1 MTEWLKIF
9 LLTIPAQELLSPRIT
24 NQKGSNRRI
33 QVIFAIPLWQS
44 RKKNNLM
51 TENETLT
58 PNTASTAPASPM
70 TDFDWSTGS
79 GSGKYSNYS
88 SEERIRM
95 ESMYS
100 VSLNQVQSNDLVKA
114 VVAGISE
121 RDVILNIGFKSD
133 GMVARSEFRD
143 MPNLAVGDEVE
154 VLIINRED
162 VNGHLLLSRKAA
174 RIMNAWERIV
184 KSHEE
189 DLVIQGKVKARTKG
203 GLVVEIDGIETFL
216 PGSQIDVKPVRDYDQ
231 YVGKSMEFK
240 VVKINPVLRNA
251 VVSHKVLIESDIE
264 AQKAVIMSRMEKGQ
278 VLEGTIKNM
287 TDFGVFVDLGGVDG
301 LLHIT
306 DMSWGRVSHPSE
318 IVKLDDKVQVVVI
331 DFDDERKRISLGMK
345 QLTPHPWEAATSSLE
360 SGFIIEGKVVT
371 VADYGA
377 FLEIAPGVE
386 GLVHVSEMSWSQHLR
401 NPQDFIKQGETV
413 KAVILSIDKE
423 ERKMSLGIK
432 QLTPDPWITIRE
444 KFPVGT
450 RLTGRVR
457 NLTNFGLFVEL
468 GEGVDGLVHV
478 SDLSWTKKINHPSEF
493 VRKDQMLDVIVL
505 DIDTEARRL
514 SLGHKQIEENPW
526 DTFSTIFFEN
536 SVHQGTLVS
545 VDEKGGMAQFAYGV
559 EAFIPKKQL
568 QQADGMPLR
577 LEDKADFKIIE
588 FNKENRRIVA
598 SHARIWQEAKDKVRS
613 GEEQELAKYQ
623 AKSKQDASMDS
634 GIMGELSALSDLR
647 EQILAG
653 EKKAARAA
661 KDKLDG
667 QPYVLAAEAAAP
679 EAESV
684 APEVQAESSG
694 QISGTE
700 DDSETKP
707 DRVSRKLNRGKS

>member
-1 MTEWLKIF
+1 
-9 LLTIPAQELLSPRIT
+9 
-24 NQKGSNRRI
+24 
-33 QVIFAIPLWQS
+33 
-44 RKKNNLM
+44 M
-51 TENETLT
+51 TENQTLN
-58 PNTASTAPASPM
+58 PNSATTASVAPIP
-70 TDFDWSTGS
+70 DFDWSTGS

-88 SEERIRM
+88 SEERSKM
-95 ESMYS
+95 ETLYS
-100 VSLNQVQSNDLVKA
+100 VSLNQVQSNELVKA
-114 VVAGISE
+114 IVAGISE

-143 MPNLAVGDEVE
+143 MPNLSVGDEVE

-189 DLVIQGKVKARTKG
+189 DLIIQGKVKSRTKG

-251 VVSHKVLIESDIE
+251 VVSHKILIESDIE

-306 DMSWGRVSHPSE
+306 DMSWGRISHPSE
-318 IVKLDDKVQVVVI
+318 MVKLDDKVQVVVI

-345 QLTPHPWEAATSSLE
+345 QLTAHPWETATASLE
-360 SGFIIEGKVVT
+360 AGSIIEGKVVT

-413 KAVILSIDKE
+413 KAIILSIDKE

-432 QLTPDPWITIRE
+432 QLTPDPWTTIRE

-493 VRKDQMLDVIVL
+493 VKKDQMLDVIVL
-505 DIDTEARRL
+505 GIETEARRL

-536 SVHQGTLVS
+536 SVHQGTMVS
-545 VDEKGGMAQFAYGV
+545 IDEKGGMVQFAYGV
-559 EAFIPKKQL
+559 EAFVPKKQL
-568 QQADGMPLR
+568 QQADGKALR

-598 SHARIWQEAKDKVRS
+598 SHARTWQEAKDKERS
-613 GEEQELAKYQ
+613 GEEQEVAKYQ
-623 AKSKQDASMDS
+623 AKAKQDSSNVS
-634 GIMGELSALSDLR
+634 GIMGESSALSDLR

-653 EKKAARAA
+653 EQKVAQDAMDKM
-661 KDKLDG
+661 DKLG
-667 QPYVLAAEAAAP
+667 EASSAP
-679 EAESV
+679 E
-684 APEVQAESSG
+684 PQAEIDPAASA
-694 QISGTE
+694 
-700 DDSETKP
+700 SET
-707 DRVSRKLNRGKS
+707 NA

>member
-1 MTEWLKIF
+1 MIE
-9 LLTIPAQELLSPRIT
+9 
-24 NQKGSNRRI
+24 NQ
-33 QVIFAIPLWQS
+33 
-44 RKKNNLM
+44 
-51 TENETLT
+51 TLN
-58 PNTASTAPASPM
+58 PNSTSSASAAPIA
-70 TDFDWSTGS
+70 DFDWSSGS

-88 SEERIRM
+88 SEERSKM

-100 VSLNQVQSNDLVKA
+100 VSLNQVQSNELVKA
-114 VVAGISE
+114 IVAGISE

-143 MPNLAVGDEVE
+143 MPNLSVGDEVE

-189 DLVIQGKVKARTKG
+189 DLIIQGKVKSRTKG

-251 VVSHKVLIESDIE
+251 VVSHKILIENDIE
-264 AQKAVIMSRMEKGQ
+264 AQKAIIMSRMEKGQ

-306 DMSWGRVSHPSE
+306 DMSWGRISHPSE
-318 IVKLDDKVQVVVI
+318 MVKLDDKVQVVVI

-345 QLTPHPWEAATSSLE
+345 QLTAHPWETATANLE
-360 SGFIIEGKVVT
+360 SGSIIEGKVVT

-493 VRKDQMLDVIVL
+493 VKKDQMLDVIVL

-536 SVHQGTLVS
+536 SVHQGTMVS
-545 VDEKGGMAQFAYGV
+545 IDEKGGMVQFAYGV
-559 EAFIPKKQL
+559 EAFVPKKQL
-568 QQADGMPLR
+568 QQVDGKALR
-577 LEDKADFKIIE
+577 LEDKADFKIME

-598 SHARIWQEAKDKVRS
+598 SHARTWQEAKDKERS
-613 GEEQELAKYQ
+613 GEEQEVAKYQ
-623 AKSKQDASMDS
+623 AKSKQDSSNDS

-653 EKKAARAA
+653 EQKAAQDAM
-661 KDKLDG
+661 DKLDKPSEAASG
-667 QPYVLAAEAAAP
+667 PESQAEADTAA
-679 EAESV
+679 S
-684 APEVQAESSG
+684 
-694 QISGTE
+694 
-700 DDSETKP
+700 DSET
-707 DRVSRKLNRGKS
+707 NA

>member
-1 MTEWLKIF
+1 
-9 LLTIPAQELLSPRIT
+9 
-24 NQKGSNRRI
+24 
-33 QVIFAIPLWQS
+33 
-44 RKKNNLM
+44 M
-51 TENETLT
+51 TENQTFT
-58 PNTASTAPASPM
+58 PNSASAASESPLA
-70 TDFDWSTGS
+70 DFDWSTGS
-79 GSGKYSNYS
+79 GSGKYTNYS
-88 SEERIRM
+88 SEERGRM

-100 VSLNQVQSNDLVKA
+100 VSFKQVQSNELVKA

-143 MPNLAVGDEVE
+143 MPNLSVGDEVE
-154 VLIINRED
+154 VLIINREN

-174 RIMNAWERIV
+174 RVMNAWERIV

-189 DLVIQGKVKARTKG
+189 DLVIQGKVKSRTKG

-251 VVSHKVLIESDIE
+251 VVSHKILIESDIE

-306 DMSWGRVSHPSE
+306 DMSWGRISHPSE
-318 IVKLDDKVQVVVI
+318 MVKLDDKVQVVVI

-345 QLTPHPWEAATSSLE
+345 QLTAHPWEAAASNLE
-360 SGFIIEGKVVT
+360 SGSIIEGRVVT

-478 SDLSWTKKINHPSEF
+478 SDLSWIKKINHPSEF
-493 VRKDQMLDVIVL
+493 VKKDQMLDVIVL
-505 DIDTEARRL
+505 DIDVEARRL

-526 DTFSTIFFEN
+526 ETFSTIFFEN
-536 SVHQGTLVS
+536 SVHQGTMVS
-545 VDEKGGMAQFAYGV
+545 TDEKGGMVQFAYGV
-559 EAFIPKKQL
+559 EAFVPKKQL
-568 QQADGMPLR
+568 QQVDGKSLR

-598 SHARIWQEAKDKVRS
+598 SHARTWQEAKDKERS
-613 GEEQELAKYQ
+613 GEEQEVAKYQ
-623 AKSKQDASMDS
+623 AKTKQNSSNDS

-653 EKKAARAA
+653 EKKTAREATN
-661 KDKLDG
+661 KLKVQD
-667 QPYVLAAEAAAP
+667 ASAAP
-679 EAESV
+679 EEQAGSEEGFESK
-684 APEVQAESSG
+684 
-694 QISGTE
+694 
-700 DDSETKP
+700 D
-707 DRVSRKLNRGKS
+707 

>member
-1 MTEWLKIF
+1 
-9 LLTIPAQELLSPRIT
+9 
-24 NQKGSNRRI
+24 
-33 QVIFAIPLWQS
+33 
-44 RKKNNLM
+44 M
-51 TENETLT
+51 TENQTIT
-58 PNTASTAPASPM
+58 PNQGPTGHPHNTPAGQA
-70 TDFDWSTGS
+70 DFDWSTGS
-79 GSGKYSNYS
+79 GKFGNYS
-88 SEERIRM
+88 SEERDRM
-95 ESMYS
+95 ESMYN
-100 VSLNQVQSNDLVKA
+100 VSLNNVQSNEVVKA
-114 VVAGISE
+114 IVAGISE

-162 VNGHLLLSRKAA
+162 ANGHLLLSRKAA

-184 KSHEE
+184 KAHQE
-189 DLVIQGKVKARTKG
+189 DLVIQGKVKSRTKG

-231 YVGKSMEFK
+231 YVGKTMEFK

-251 VVSHKVLIESDIE
+251 VVSHKILIESDIE
-264 AQKAVIMSRMEKGQ
+264 AQKVEIMRRMEKGQ

-306 DMSWGRVSHPSE
+306 DMSWGRISHPSE
-318 IVKLDDKVQVVVI
+318 MVKLDDKVQVVVI

-345 QLTPHPWEAATSSLE
+345 QLTPHPWEAATTNLE
-360 SGFIIEGKVVT
+360 TGSIIEGKVVT

-377 FLEIAPGVE
+377 FLEVAPGVE

-401 NPQDFIKQGETV
+401 NPSDFIKQGEVV
-413 KAVILSIDKE
+413 KAVVLSIDKE

-432 QLTPDPWITIRE
+432 QLTTDPWINIRE

-450 RLTGRVR
+450 RLTGKVR

-493 VRKDQMLDVIVL
+493 VKKDQMLEVVVL

-536 SVHQGTLVS
+536 SVHQGTV
-545 VDEKGGMAQFAYGV
+545 VTVEEKGAMVQFAYGV
-559 EAFIPKKQL
+559 EAFVPKKQML
-568 QQADGMPLR
+568 QADGKPLKV
-577 LEDKADFKIIE
+577 EDKADFKIIE

-598 SHARIWQEAKDKVRS
+598 SHARTWQEAKDKEKA
-613 GEEQELAKYQ
+613 GEEQEVAKYQ
-623 AKSKQDASMDS
+623 AKATQDAASES

-647 EQILAG
+647 EQILEG
-653 EKKAARAA
+653 EQKAAEEA
-661 KDKLDG
+661 KRKLD
-667 QPYVLAAEAAAP
+667 EARG
-679 EAESV
+679 EA
-684 APEVQAESSG
+684 
-694 QISGTE
+694 
-700 DDSETKP
+700 
-707 DRVSRKLNRGKS
+707 

>member
-1 MTEWLKIF
+1 M
-9 LLTIPAQELLSPRIT
+9 A
-24 NQKGSNRRI
+24 
-33 QVIFAIPLWQS
+33 
-44 RKKNNLM
+44 
-51 TENETLT
+51 
-58 PNTASTAPASPM
+58 
-70 TDFDWSTGS
+70 DFDWSTGS

-88 SEERIRM
+88 SEERSKM
-95 ESMYS
+95 ESLYS
-100 VSLNQVQSNDLVKA
+100 VSLNQVQSNELVKA
-114 VVAGISE
+114 IVAGISE

-143 MPNLAVGDEVE
+143 MPNLSVGDEVE

-189 DLVIQGKVKARTKG
+189 DLIIQGKVKSRTKG

-231 YVGKSMEFK
+231 YVGKTMEFK

-251 VVSHKVLIESDIE
+251 VVSHKILIESDIE

-306 DMSWGRVSHPSE
+306 DMSWGRISHPSE
-318 IVKLDDKVQVVVI
+318 MVKLDDKVQVVVI

-345 QLTPHPWEAATSSLE
+345 QLTAHPWETATSNLE
-360 SGFIIEGKVVT
+360 SGSIIEGKVVT

-493 VRKDQMLDVIVL
+493 VKKDQMLDVIVL

-536 SVHQGTLVS
+536 SVHQGTMVS
-545 VDEKGGMAQFAYGV
+545 MDEKGGMVQFAYGV
-559 EAFIPKKQL
+559 EAFVPKKQL
-568 QQADGMPLR
+568 QQADGKALR

-598 SHARIWQEAKDKVRS
+598 SHARTWQEVKDKERT
-613 GEEQELAKYQ
+613 GEEQEVAKYQ
-623 AKSKQDASMDS
+623 AKSKQDSSNDS

-653 EKKAARAA
+653 EQKAARDAME
-661 KDKLDG
+661 KLDKPSEAASAPEP
-667 QPYVLAAEAAAP
+667 QAEADTAA
-679 EAESV
+679 S
-684 APEVQAESSG
+684 
-694 QISGTE
+694 
-700 DDSETKP
+700 DSET
-707 DRVSRKLNRGKS
+707 NA

>member
-1 MTEWLKIF
+1 
-9 LLTIPAQELLSPRIT
+9 
-24 NQKGSNRRI
+24 
-33 QVIFAIPLWQS
+33 
-44 RKKNNLM
+44 M
-51 TENETLT
+51 TENQTFT
-58 PNTASTAPASPM
+58 PNSASTASESPLA
-70 TDFDWSTGS
+70 DFDWSTGS
-79 GSGKYSNYS
+79 GSGKYTNYS
-88 SEERIRM
+88 SEERGRM

-100 VSLNQVQSNDLVKA
+100 VSFKQVQSNELVKA

-143 MPNLAVGDEVE
+143 MPNLSVGDEVE
-154 VLIINRED
+154 VLIINREN

-174 RIMNAWERIV
+174 RVMNAWERIV

-189 DLVIQGKVKARTKG
+189 DLVIQGKVKSRTKG

-251 VVSHKVLIESDIE
+251 VVSHKILIESDIE

-306 DMSWGRVSHPSE
+306 DMSWGRISHPSE
-318 IVKLDDKVQVVVI
+318 MVKLDDKVQVVVI

-345 QLTPHPWEAATSSLE
+345 QLTAHPWEAAASNLE
-360 SGFIIEGKVVT
+360 SGSIIEGRVVT

-478 SDLSWTKKINHPSEF
+478 SDLSWIKKINHPSEF
-493 VRKDQMLDVIVL
+493 VKKDQMLDVIVL
-505 DIDTEARRL
+505 DIDVEARRL

-536 SVHQGTLVS
+536 SVHQGTMVS
-545 VDEKGGMAQFAYGV
+545 TDEKGGMVQFAYGV
-559 EAFIPKKQL
+559 EAFVPKKQL
-568 QQADGMPLR
+568 QQVDGKSLR

-598 SHARIWQEAKDKVRS
+598 SHARTWQEAKDKERS
-613 GEEQELAKYQ
+613 GEEQEVAKYQ
-623 AKSKQDASMDS
+623 AKTKQNSSNDS

-653 EKKAARAA
+653 EKKTAREATN
-661 KDKLDG
+661 KLKVQD
-667 QPYVLAAEAAAP
+667 ASAAP
-679 EAESV
+679 EEQAGSEEGFESK
-684 APEVQAESSG
+684 
-694 QISGTE
+694 
-700 DDSETKP
+700 D
-707 DRVSRKLNRGKS
+707 

>member
-1 MTEWLKIF
+1 MTEK
-9 LLTIPAQELLSPRIT
+9 Q
-24 NQKGSNRRI
+24 
-33 QVIFAIPLWQS
+33 
-44 RKKNNLM
+44 
-51 TENETLT
+51 TLN
-58 PNTASTAPASPM
+58 PNSTSSASAAPMA
-70 TDFDWSTGS
+70 DFDWSSGS

-88 SEERIRM
+88 SEERSKM

-100 VSLNQVQSNDLVKA
+100 VSLNQVQSNELVKA
-114 VVAGISE
+114 IVAGISE

-143 MPNLAVGDEVE
+143 MPNLSVGDEVE

-189 DLVIQGKVKARTKG
+189 DLIIQGKVKSRTKG

-231 YVGKSMEFK
+231 YVGKTMEFK

-251 VVSHKVLIESDIE
+251 VVSHKILIENDIE
-264 AQKAVIMSRMEKGQ
+264 AQKAIIMSRMEKGQ

-306 DMSWGRVSHPSE
+306 DMSWGRISHPSE
-318 IVKLDDKVQVVVI
+318 MVKLDDKVQVVVI

-345 QLTPHPWEAATSSLE
+345 QLTAHPWETATANLE
-360 SGFIIEGKVVT
+360 SGSIIEGKVVT

-493 VRKDQMLDVIVL
+493 VKKDQMLDVIVL

-536 SVHQGTLVS
+536 SVHQGTMVS
-545 VDEKGGMAQFAYGV
+545 IDEKGGMVQFAYGV
-559 EAFIPKKQL
+559 EAFVPKKQL
-568 QQADGMPLR
+568 QQVDGKALR
-577 LEDKADFKIIE
+577 LEDKADFKIME

-598 SHARIWQEAKDKVRS
+598 SHARTWQEAKDKERS
-613 GEEQELAKYQ
+613 GEEQEVAKYQ
-623 AKSKQDASMDS
+623 AKSKQDSSNDS

-653 EKKAARAA
+653 EQKAAQDAM
-661 KDKLDG
+661 DKLDKPSEAASG
-667 QPYVLAAEAAAP
+667 PESQAEADTAA
-679 EAESV
+679 S
-684 APEVQAESSG
+684 
-694 QISGTE
+694 
-700 DDSETKP
+700 DSET
-707 DRVSRKLNRGKS
+707 NA

>member
-1 MTEWLKIF
+1 
-9 LLTIPAQELLSPRIT
+9 
-24 NQKGSNRRI
+24 
-33 QVIFAIPLWQS
+33 
-44 RKKNNLM
+44 M
-51 TENETLT
+51 TENQTIT
-58 PNTASTAPASPM
+58 PNQAPTGHPHNTPAGQA
-70 TDFDWSTGS
+70 DFDWSTGS
-79 GSGKYSNYS
+79 GKFGNYS
-88 SEERIRM
+88 SEERDRM
-95 ESMYS
+95 ESMYN
-100 VSLNQVQSNDLVKA
+100 VSLNNVQSNEVVKA
-114 VVAGISE
+114 IVAGISE

-162 VNGHLLLSRKAA
+162 ANGHLLLSRKAA

-184 KSHEE
+184 KAHQE
-189 DLVIQGKVKARTKG
+189 DLVIQGKVKSRTKG

-231 YVGKSMEFK
+231 YVGKTMEFK

-251 VVSHKVLIESDIE
+251 VVSHKILIESDIE
-264 AQKAVIMSRMEKGQ
+264 AQKVEIMRRMEKGQ

-306 DMSWGRVSHPSE
+306 DMSWGRISHPSE
-318 IVKLDDKVQVVVI
+318 MVKLDDKVQVVVI

-345 QLTPHPWEAATSSLE
+345 QLTPHPWEAATTNMETGS
-360 SGFIIEGKVVT
+360 IIEGKVVT

-377 FLEIAPGVE
+377 FLEVAPGVE

-401 NPQDFIKQGETV
+401 NPSDFIKQGEVV
-413 KAVILSIDKE
+413 KAVVLSIDKE

-432 QLTPDPWITIRE
+432 QLTTDPWINIRE

-450 RLTGRVR
+450 RLTGKVR

-493 VRKDQMLDVIVL
+493 VKKDQMLEVVVL

-536 SVHQGTLVS
+536 SVHQGTV
-545 VDEKGGMAQFAYGV
+545 VTVEEKGAMVQFAYGV
-559 EAFIPKKQL
+559 EAFVPKKQML
-568 QQADGMPLR
+568 QADGKPLKV
-577 LEDKADFKIIE
+577 EDKADFKIIE

-598 SHARIWQEAKDKVRS
+598 SHARTWQEAKDKEKA
-613 GEEQELAKYQ
+613 GEEQEVAKYQ
-623 AKSKQDASMDS
+623 AKATQDAASES

-647 EQILAG
+647 EQILEG
-653 EKKAARAA
+653 EQKAAEEA
-661 KDKLDG
+661 KRKLD
-667 QPYVLAAEAAAP
+667 EA
-679 EAESV
+679 
-684 APEVQAESSG
+684 QG
-694 QISGTE
+694 
-700 DDSETKP
+700 
-707 DRVSRKLNRGKS
+707 L

>member
-1 MTEWLKIF
+1 
-9 LLTIPAQELLSPRIT
+9 
-24 NQKGSNRRI
+24 
-33 QVIFAIPLWQS
+33 
-44 RKKNNLM
+44 M
-51 TENETLT
+51 TENQTLT
-58 PNTASTAPASPM
+58 PNSASTASVVPM
-70 TDFDWSTGS
+70 ADFDWSIGS
-79 GSGKYSNYS
+79 GNQSNYS
-88 SEERIRM
+88 SEERSRM
-95 ESMYS
+95 ESLYS
-100 VSLNQVQSNDLVKA
+100 VSLNQVQSNELVNA
-114 VVAGISE
+114 IVAGISE

-143 MPNLAVGDEVE
+143 MPNLSVGDEVE

-189 DLVIQGKVKARTKG
+189 DLIIQGKVKSRTKG

-231 YVGKSMEFK
+231 YVGKTMEFK

-251 VVSHKVLIESDIE
+251 VVSHKILIESDIE

-306 DMSWGRVSHPSE
+306 DMSWGRISHPSE
-318 IVKLDDKVQVVVI
+318 LVKLDDKVQVVVI

-345 QLTPHPWEAATSSLE
+345 QLTAHPWETATANLE
-360 SGFIIEGKVVT
+360 SGSIIEGKVVT

-450 RLTGRVR
+450 RLNGRVR

-493 VRKDQMLDVIVL
+493 VKKDQMLDVIVL
-505 DIDTEARRL
+505 DIDTESRRL

-536 SVHQGTLVS
+536 SLHQGTIVS
-545 VDEKGGMAQFAYGV
+545 IDDKGGMVQFSYGV
-559 EAFIPKKQL
+559 EAFVPKKQL
-568 QQADGMPLR
+568 QQADGKALR
-577 LEDKADFKIIE
+577 LEEKAEFKIIE

-598 SHARIWQEAKDKVRS
+598 SHARTWQEAKDKERS
-613 GEEQELAKYQ
+613 GEEQEVAKYQ
-623 AKSKQDASMDS
+623 AKAKQDSSNDS
-634 GIMGELSALSDLR
+634 GTMGELSALSDLR

-653 EKKAARAA
+653 EKKAARDAM
-661 KDKLDG
+661 DKLDSHN
-667 QPYVLAAEAAAP
+667 
-679 EAESV
+679 EAE
-684 APEVQAESSG
+684 PIAESQASKDQAG
-694 QISGTE
+694 SE
-700 DDSETKP
+700 DNSE
-707 DRVSRKLNRGKS
+707 NNA

>member
-1 MTEWLKIF
+1 M
-9 LLTIPAQELLSPRIT
+9 A
-24 NQKGSNRRI
+24 
-33 QVIFAIPLWQS
+33 
-44 RKKNNLM
+44 
-51 TENETLT
+51 
-58 PNTASTAPASPM
+58 
-70 TDFDWSTGS
+70 DFDWSTGS

-88 SEERIRM
+88 SEERSRM
-95 ESMYS
+95 ESLYS
-100 VSLNQVQSNDLVKA
+100 VSLNQVQSNELVKA
-114 VVAGISE
+114 IVAGISE

-143 MPNLAVGDEVE
+143 MPNLSVGDEVE

-189 DLVIQGKVKARTKG
+189 DLIIQGKVKSRTKG

-251 VVSHKVLIESDIE
+251 VVSHKILIESDIE

-306 DMSWGRVSHPSE
+306 DMSWGRISHPSE
-318 IVKLDDKVQVVVI
+318 MVKLDDKVQVVVI

-345 QLTPHPWEAATSSLE
+345 QLTAHPWETATANLE
-360 SGFIIEGKVVT
+360 AGSIIEGKVVT

-444 KFPVGT
+444 KFPIGT
-450 RLTGRVR
+450 RLTGSVR

-468 GEGVDGLVHV
+468 GDGVDGLVH
-478 SDLSWTKKINHPSEF
+478 
-493 VRKDQMLDVIVL
+493 
-505 DIDTEARRL
+505 
-514 SLGHKQIEENPW
+514 
-526 DTFSTIFFEN
+526 
-536 SVHQGTLVS
+536 
-545 VDEKGGMAQFAYGV
+545 
-559 EAFIPKKQL
+559 
-568 QQADGMPLR
+568 
-577 LEDKADFKIIE
+577 
-588 FNKENRRIVA
+588 
-598 SHARIWQEAKDKVRS
+598 
-613 GEEQELAKYQ
+613 
-623 AKSKQDASMDS
+623 
-634 GIMGELSALSDLR
+634 
-647 EQILAG
+647 
-653 EKKAARAA
+653 
-661 KDKLDG
+661 
-667 QPYVLAAEAAAP
+667 
-679 EAESV
+679 
-684 APEVQAESSG
+684 
-694 QISGTE
+694 
-700 DDSETKP
+700 
-707 DRVSRKLNRGKS
+707 

>member
-1 MTEWLKIF
+1 
-9 LLTIPAQELLSPRIT
+9 
-24 NQKGSNRRI
+24 
-33 QVIFAIPLWQS
+33 
-44 RKKNNLM
+44 
-51 TENETLT
+51 
-58 PNTASTAPASPM
+58 
-70 TDFDWSTGS
+70 
-79 GSGKYSNYS
+79 
-88 SEERIRM
+88 
-95 ESMYS
+95 
-100 VSLNQVQSNDLVKA
+100 
-114 VVAGISE
+114 
-121 RDVILNIGFKSD
+121 
-133 GMVARSEFRD
+133 

-162 VNGHLLLSRKAA
+162 ANGHLLLSRKAA

-184 KSHEE
+184 KAHQE
-189 DLVIQGKVKARTKG
+189 DLVIQGKVKSRTKG

-231 YVGKSMEFK
+231 YVGKTMEFK

-251 VVSHKVLIESDIE
+251 VVSHKILIESDIE
-264 AQKAVIMSRMEKGQ
+264 AQKVEIMRRMEKGQ

-306 DMSWGRVSHPSE
+306 DMSWGRISHPSE
-318 IVKLDDKVQVVVI
+318 MVKLDDKVQVVVI

-345 QLTPHPWEAATSSLE
+345 QLTPHPWEAATTNMETGS
-360 SGFIIEGKVVT
+360 IIEGKVVT

-377 FLEIAPGVE
+377 FLEVAPGVE

-401 NPQDFIKQGETV
+401 NPSDFIKQGEVV
-413 KAVILSIDKE
+413 KAVVLSIDKE

-432 QLTPDPWITIRE
+432 QLTTDPWINIRE

-450 RLTGRVR
+450 RLTGKVR

-493 VRKDQMLDVIVL
+493 VKKDQMLEVVVL

-536 SVHQGTLVS
+536 SVHQGTV
-545 VDEKGGMAQFAYGV
+545 VTVEEKGAMVQFAYGV
-559 EAFIPKKQL
+559 EAFVPKKQML
-568 QQADGMPLR
+568 QADGKPLKV
-577 LEDKADFKIIE
+577 EDKADFKIIE

-598 SHARIWQEAKDKVRS
+598 SHARTWQEAKDKEKA
-613 GEEQELAKYQ
+613 GEEQEVAKYQ
-623 AKSKQDASMDS
+623 AKATQDAASES

-647 EQILAG
+647 EQILEG
-653 EKKAARAA
+653 EQKAAEEA
-661 KDKLDG
+661 KRKLD
-667 QPYVLAAEAAAP
+667 EA
-679 EAESV
+679 
-684 APEVQAESSG
+684 QG
-694 QISGTE
+694 
-700 DDSETKP
+700 
-707 DRVSRKLNRGKS
+707 L

>member
-1 MTEWLKIF
+1 M
-9 LLTIPAQELLSPRIT
+9 A
-24 NQKGSNRRI
+24 
-33 QVIFAIPLWQS
+33 
-44 RKKNNLM
+44 
-51 TENETLT
+51 
-58 PNTASTAPASPM
+58 
-70 TDFDWSTGS
+70 DFDWSTGS

-88 SEERIRM
+88 SEERSKM
-95 ESMYS
+95 ESLYS
-100 VSLNQVQSNDLVKA
+100 VSLNQVQSNELVKA
-114 VVAGISE
+114 IVAGISE

-143 MPNLAVGDEVE
+143 MPNLSVGDEVE

-189 DLVIQGKVKARTKG
+189 DLIIQGKVKSRTKG

-231 YVGKSMEFK
+231 YVGKTMEFK

-251 VVSHKVLIESDIE
+251 VVSHKILIESDIE

-306 DMSWGRVSHPSE
+306 DMSWGRISHPSE
-318 IVKLDDKVQVVVI
+318 MVKLDDKVQVVVI

-345 QLTPHPWEAATSSLE
+345 QLTAHPWETATSNLE
-360 SGFIIEGKVVT
+360 SGSIIEGKVVT

-493 VRKDQMLDVIVL
+493 VKKDQMLEVIVL

-536 SVHQGTLVS
+536 SVHQGTMVS
-545 VDEKGGMAQFAYGV
+545 MDEKGGMVQFAYGV
-559 EAFIPKKQL
+559 EAFVPKKQL
-568 QQADGMPLR
+568 QQADGKALR

-598 SHARIWQEAKDKVRS
+598 SHARTWQEAKDKERS
-613 GEEQELAKYQ
+613 GEEQEVAKYQ
-623 AKSKQDASMDS
+623 AKSKQDSSNDS

-653 EKKAARAA
+653 EQKAARDAME
-661 KDKLDG
+661 KLDKPSEAASAPEP
-667 QPYVLAAEAAAP
+667 QAEADTAA
-679 EAESV
+679 S
-684 APEVQAESSG
+684 
-694 QISGTE
+694 
-700 DDSETKP
+700 DSET
-707 DRVSRKLNRGKS
+707 NA

>member
-1 MTEWLKIF
+1 
-9 LLTIPAQELLSPRIT
+9 
-24 NQKGSNRRI
+24 
-33 QVIFAIPLWQS
+33 
-44 RKKNNLM
+44 
-51 TENETLT
+51 
-58 PNTASTAPASPM
+58 
-70 TDFDWSTGS
+70 
-79 GSGKYSNYS
+79 
-88 SEERIRM
+88 
-95 ESMYS
+95 
-100 VSLNQVQSNDLVKA
+100 
-114 VVAGISE
+114 
-121 RDVILNIGFKSD
+121 
-133 GMVARSEFRD
+133 
-143 MPNLAVGDEVE
+143 
-154 VLIINRED
+154 LI
-162 VNGHLLLSRKAA
+162 
-174 RIMNAWERIV
+174 
-184 KSHEE
+184 
-189 DLVIQGKVKARTKG
+189 IQGKVKSRTKG

-251 VVSHKVLIESDIE
+251 VVSHKILIESDIE

-306 DMSWGRVSHPSE
+306 DMSWGRISHPSE
-318 IVKLDDKVQVVVI
+318 MVKLDDKVQVVVI

-345 QLTPHPWEAATSSLE
+345 QLTAHPWETATANLE
-360 SGFIIEGKVVT
+360 SGSMIEGKVVT

-401 NPQDFIKQGETV
+401 NPQDFIKQGEIV

-444 KFPVGT
+444 KFPIGT

-493 VRKDQMLDVIVL
+493 VKKDQMLDVIVL

-536 SVHQGTLVS
+536 SVHQGTMVS
-545 VDEKGGMAQFAYGV
+545 MDEKGGMVQFAYGV
-559 EAFIPKKQL
+559 EAFVPKKQL
-568 QQADGMPLR
+568 QQAVGKALR

-598 SHARIWQEAKDKVRS
+598 SHARTWQEAKDKERS
-613 GEEQELAKYQ
+613 GEEQEVAKYQ
-623 AKSKQDASMDS
+623 AKSKQDSSNDS

-653 EKKAARAA
+653 EQKAARDAM
-661 KDKLDG
+661 DKLDK
-667 QPYVLAAEAAAP
+667 PSEAASAP
-679 EAESV
+679 E
-684 APEVQAESSG
+684 PQAETDTAAS
-694 QISGTE
+694 
-700 DDSETKP
+700 DSETN
-707 DRVSRKLNRGKS
+707 V

>member
-1 MTEWLKIF
+1 
-9 LLTIPAQELLSPRIT
+9 
-24 NQKGSNRRI
+24 
-33 QVIFAIPLWQS
+33 
-44 RKKNNLM
+44 M
-51 TENETLT
+51 TENQAKT
-58 PNTASTAPASPM
+58 PKTTHVAPP
-70 TDFDWSTGS
+70 TDFDWSA
-79 GSGKYSNYS
+79 GSGKFGTYS
-88 SEERIRM
+88 SEERQRM
-95 ESMYS
+95 ESLYN
-100 VSLNQVQSNDLVKA
+100 VSLTTVQSNEVVKA

-133 GMVARSEFRD
+133 GMVPRSEFRD
-143 MPNLAVGDEVE
+143 IPNLSVGDEVE

-162 VNGHLLLSRKAA
+162 SNGHLLLSRKAA

-189 DLVIQGKVKARTKG
+189 DLVIQGKVKSRTKG

-231 YVGKSMEFK
+231 YVGKTMEFK

-251 VVSHKVLIESDIE
+251 VVSHKILIESDIE
-264 AQKAVIMSRMEKGQ
+264 AQKVEIMSRMEKGQ

-306 DMSWGRVSHPSE
+306 DMSWGRISHPSE
-318 IVKLDDKVQVVVI
+318 LVKLDDKVQVVVI

-345 QLTPHPWEAATSSLE
+345 QLTPHPWEASTAGLE
-360 SGFIIEGKVVT
+360 AGSIVEGRVVT

-401 NPQDFIKQGETV
+401 NPQDFIKQGDTV

-423 ERKMSLGIK
+423 DRKMSLGMK
-432 QLTPDPWITIRE
+432 QLTQDPWITIRE

-450 RLTGRVR
+450 RLSGRVR

-493 VRKDQMLDVIVL
+493 VKKDQMLDVIVL
-505 DIDTEARRL
+505 EIDTEARRL
-514 SLGHKQIEENPW
+514 SLGHKQLEENPW
-526 DTFSTIFFEN
+526 DTFATIFFEN
-536 SVHQGTLVS
+536 SVHQGTIVS
-545 VDEKGGMAQFAYGV
+545 VDDKGGMVQFAYGV
-559 EAFIPKKQL
+559 EAFVPKKQML
-568 QQADGMPLR
+568 QADNKSLKV
-577 LEDKADFKIIE
+577 EDKADFKIIE

-598 SHARIWQEAKDKVRS
+598 SHARTWQETKDKEKA
-613 GEEQELAKYQ
+613 GEEKEVARYQ
-623 AKSKQDASMDS
+623 AKAQQDSADS

-647 EQILAG
+647 DQILEG
-653 EKKAARAA
+653 EKKAAREAMR
-661 KDKLDG
+661 KLESEQD
-667 QPYVLAAEAAAP
+667 AP
-679 EAESV
+679 EQGN
-684 APEVQAESSG
+684 AP
-694 QISGTE
+694 TE
-700 DDSETKP
+700 
-707 DRVSRKLNRGKS
+707 

>member
-1 MTEWLKIF
+1 MIE
-9 LLTIPAQELLSPRIT
+9 
-24 NQKGSNRRI
+24 NQ
-33 QVIFAIPLWQS
+33 
-44 RKKNNLM
+44 
-51 TENETLT
+51 TLN
-58 PNTASTAPASPM
+58 PNSTSSASAAPIA
-70 TDFDWSTGS
+70 DFDWSSGS

-88 SEERIRM
+88 SEERSKM

-100 VSLNQVQSNDLVKA
+100 VSLNQVQSNELVKA
-114 VVAGISE
+114 IVAGISE

-143 MPNLAVGDEVE
+143 MPNLSVGDEVE

-189 DLVIQGKVKARTKG
+189 DLIIQGKVKSRTKG

-231 YVGKSMEFK
+231 YVGKTMEFK

-251 VVSHKVLIESDIE
+251 VVSHKILIENDIE
-264 AQKAVIMSRMEKGQ
+264 AQKAIIMSRMEKGQ

-306 DMSWGRVSHPSE
+306 DMSWGRISHPSE
-318 IVKLDDKVQVVVI
+318 MVKLDDKVQVVVI

-345 QLTPHPWEAATSSLE
+345 QLTAHPWETATANLE
-360 SGFIIEGKVVT
+360 SGSIIEGKVVT

-493 VRKDQMLDVIVL
+493 VKKDQMLDVIVL

-536 SVHQGTLVS
+536 SVHQGTMVS
-545 VDEKGGMAQFAYGV
+545 IDEKGGMVQFAYGV
-559 EAFIPKKQL
+559 EAFVPKKQL
-568 QQADGMPLR
+568 QQVDGKALR
-577 LEDKADFKIIE
+577 LEDKENFKIME

-598 SHARIWQEAKDKVRS
+598 SHARTWQEAKDKERS
-613 GEEQELAKYQ
+613 GEEQEVAKYQ
-623 AKSKQDASMDS
+623 AKSKQDSSNDS

-653 EKKAARAA
+653 EQKAAQDAM
-661 KDKLDG
+661 DKLDKPSEAASG
-667 QPYVLAAEAAAP
+667 PESQAEADTAA
-679 EAESV
+679 S
-684 APEVQAESSG
+684 
-694 QISGTE
+694 
-700 DDSETKP
+700 DSET
-707 DRVSRKLNRGKS
+707 NA

>member
-1 MTEWLKIF
+1 
-9 LLTIPAQELLSPRIT
+9 
-24 NQKGSNRRI
+24 
-33 QVIFAIPLWQS
+33 
-44 RKKNNLM
+44 
-51 TENETLT
+51 
-58 PNTASTAPASPM
+58 
-70 TDFDWSTGS
+70 
-79 GSGKYSNYS
+79 
-88 SEERIRM
+88 
-95 ESMYS
+95 
-100 VSLNQVQSNDLVKA
+100 
-114 VVAGISE
+114 
-121 RDVILNIGFKSD
+121 
-133 GMVARSEFRD
+133 
-143 MPNLAVGDEVE
+143 
-154 VLIINRED
+154 
-162 VNGHLLLSRKAA
+162 SRKAA

-189 DLVIQGKVKARTKG
+189 DLIIQGKVKSRTKG

-251 VVSHKVLIESDIE
+251 VVSHKILIESDIE

-306 DMSWGRVSHPSE
+306 DMSWGRISHPSE
-318 IVKLDDKVQVVVI
+318 MVKLDDKVQVVVI

-345 QLTPHPWEAATSSLE
+345 QLTAHPWETATANLE
-360 SGFIIEGKVVT
+360 SGSIIEGKVVT

-401 NPQDFIKQGETV
+401 NPQDFIKQGEIV

-478 SDLSWTKKINHPSEF
+478 SDLSWIKKINHPSEF
-493 VRKDQMLDVIVL
+493 VKKDQMLDVIVL

-536 SVHQGTLVS
+536 SVHQGTMVS
-545 VDEKGGMAQFAYGV
+545 IDEKGGMVQFAYGV
-559 EAFIPKKQL
+559 EAFVPKKQL
-568 QQADGMPLR
+568 QKADGKALR
-577 LEDKADFKIIE
+577 LEDKADFKIME

-598 SHARIWQEAKDKVRS
+598 SHARTWQEAKDKERS
-613 GEEQELAKYQ
+613 GEEQEVAKYQ
-623 AKSKQDASMDS
+623 AKSKQDSSNDS

-653 EKKAARAA
+653 EQKAAQDAV
-661 KDKLDG
+661 DKLDKPSEAASVPES
-667 QPYVLAAEAAAP
+667 QAEADTAA
-679 EAESV
+679 S
-684 APEVQAESSG
+684 
-694 QISGTE
+694 
-700 DDSETKP
+700 DSET
-707 DRVSRKLNRGKS
+707 NA

>member
-1 MTEWLKIF
+1 
-9 LLTIPAQELLSPRIT
+9 
-24 NQKGSNRRI
+24 
-33 QVIFAIPLWQS
+33 
-44 RKKNNLM
+44 M
-51 TENETLT
+51 TENQTLN
-58 PNTASTAPASPM
+58 PNSASTASAAPM
-70 TDFDWSTGS
+70 ADFDWSTGS
-79 GSGKYSNYS
+79 GSGKYNSYS
-88 SEERIRM
+88 SEERSKM
-95 ESMYS
+95 ESLYS
-100 VSLNQVQSNDLVKA
+100 VSLNQVQSNELVKA
-114 VVAGISE
+114 IVAGISE

-143 MPNLAVGDEVE
+143 MPNLSVGDEVE

-189 DLVIQGKVKARTKG
+189 DLIIQGKVKSRTKG

-231 YVGKSMEFK
+231 YVGKTMEFK

-251 VVSHKVLIESDIE
+251 VVSHKILIESDIE

-306 DMSWGRVSHPSE
+306 DMSWGRISHPSE
-318 IVKLDDKVQVVVI
+318 MVKLDDKVQVVVI

-345 QLTPHPWEAATSSLE
+345 QLTAHPWETATANLE
-360 SGFIIEGKVVT
+360 SGSIIEGKVVT

-493 VRKDQMLDVIVL
+493 VKKDQMLDVIVL

-536 SVHQGTLVS
+536 SVHQGTMVS
-545 VDEKGGMAQFAYGV
+545 MDEKGGMVQFAYGV
-559 EAFIPKKQL
+559 EAFVPKKQL
-568 QQADGMPLR
+568 QQADGKALR

-598 SHARIWQEAKDKVRS
+598 SHARTWQEVKDKERS
-613 GEEQELAKYQ
+613 GEEQEVAKYQ
-623 AKSKQDASMDS
+623 AKSKQDSSNDS

-653 EKKAARAA
+653 EQKAAREAMN
-661 KDKLDG
+661 KLDK
-667 QPYVLAAEAAAP
+667 QPSEAASGSEPAAESDTTA
-679 EAESV
+679 S
-684 APEVQAESSG
+684 
-694 QISGTE
+694 
-700 DDSETKP
+700 DSET
-707 DRVSRKLNRGKS
+707 NA

>member
-1 MTEWLKIF
+1 M
-9 LLTIPAQELLSPRIT
+9 A
-24 NQKGSNRRI
+24 
-33 QVIFAIPLWQS
+33 
-44 RKKNNLM
+44 
-51 TENETLT
+51 
-58 PNTASTAPASPM
+58 
-70 TDFDWSTGS
+70 DFDWSTGS

-88 SEERIRM
+88 SEERSKM
-95 ESMYS
+95 ESLYS
-100 VSLNQVQSNDLVKA
+100 VSLNQVQSNELVKA
-114 VVAGISE
+114 IVAGISE

-143 MPNLAVGDEVE
+143 MPNLSVGDEVE

-189 DLVIQGKVKARTKG
+189 DLIIQGKVKSRTKG

-251 VVSHKVLIESDIE
+251 VVSHKILIESDIE

-306 DMSWGRVSHPSE
+306 DMSWGRISHPSE
-318 IVKLDDKVQVVVI
+318 MVKLDDKVQVVVI

-345 QLTPHPWEAATSSLE
+345 QLTAHPWETATSNLE
-360 SGFIIEGKVVT
+360 SGSIIEGKVVT

-450 RLTGRVR
+450 RLTGRIR

-493 VRKDQMLDVIVL
+493 VKKDQMLDVIVL

-536 SVHQGTLVS
+536 SVHQGTMVS
-545 VDEKGGMAQFAYGV
+545 MDEKGGMVQFAYGV
-559 EAFIPKKQL
+559 EAFVPKKQL
-568 QQADGMPLR
+568 QKADGKALR

-598 SHARIWQEAKDKVRS
+598 SHARTWQEAKDKERS
-613 GEEQELAKYQ
+613 GEEQEVAKYQ
-623 AKSKQDASMDS
+623 AKSKQDSSNDS

-653 EKKAARAA
+653 EQKAAQDAM
-661 KDKLDG
+661 DKLDKPSEAASVPEP
-667 QPYVLAAEAAAP
+667 QAEADTAA
-679 EAESV
+679 S
-684 APEVQAESSG
+684 
-694 QISGTE
+694 
-700 DDSETKP
+700 DSETN
-707 DRVSRKLNRGKS
+707 D